1 MNVDPNGNF
10 VFSFIVSLAIG
21 TSFGAICGLVNG
33 LASGNTEDLLE
44 YIAIGA
50 LTGLATT
57 LLVESSITGFGFAA
71 VSGAI
76 GSAGDL
82 ATQLWAEDRTFSEV
96 KWERVVLSGVVN
108 TMLAGSGKQIKAM
121 TDPLWN
127 VSKVSY
133 SVSQVMLNGAV
144 SAMGIGYSAVIGYYY
159 RDRISNSNEMI
170 LQVG

>member
-1 MNVDPNGNF
+1 MIGETKCEKEL
-10 VFSFIVSLAIG
+10 SICALVSIIRDDYAV
-21 TSFGAICGLVNG
+21 CGLVNG

-82 ATQLWAEDRTFSEV
+82 ATQLLVEDRTFDEV
-96 KWERVVLSGVVN
+96 KWGRVVLSGVVN
-108 TMLAGSGKQIKAM
+108 TMLAGSGRQINAM
-121 TDPLWN
+121 TKTLWN
-127 VSKVSY
+127 VSKTSY
-133 SVSQVMLNGAV
+133 VAAQVILNGLV
-144 SAMGIGYSAVIGYYY
+144 SAMGVGYSAVIGYYY